1 MPQKVASS
9 GFNSPKETAIPLVQ
23 VLVQVA
29 PQFGFNDL
37 IDPMV
42 TEMPVYYQDAV

>member
-9 GFNSPKETAIPLVQ
+9 GFNSPKETAILLVQ
-23 VLVQVA
+23 A
-29 PQFGFNDL
+29 TPQADFNDF

-42 TEMPVYYQDAV
+42 PEMPVYYQDAV